1 VNQTV
6 RKVKKNSN
14 LIAVE
19 YQLFFVFLNM
29 PLHGMQKRAG
39 KKSLNRRI
47 KAAGKHPLARQFWF
61 SCSALNICLLRIK
74 SMADIFDEINEEMKQ
89 DRMKALWQ
97 RFGKYVIAVVVAV
110 VAGVSLTQG
119 YGYFTQQRD
128 ARSADVFF
136 NAVLSDDVAGTL
148 EAFTEELSDGYVLL
162 AEFRLAAAL
171 AENDRAAE
179 AEQHYLSL
187 AARDDIQQIYRDIA
201 LLLSVIQAPVSAQ
214 ASTLQTRLDTLV
226 SSVSPLKGLA
236 LEQAAALDVRRGN
249 TAAAIGKLNELV
261 ELTDIPTSLRQRA
274 LQILTV
280 LDKSRIKG

>member
-1 VNQTV
+1 
-6 RKVKKNSN
+6 
-14 LIAVE
+14 
-19 YQLFFVFLNM
+19 
-29 PLHGMQKRAG
+29 
-39 KKSLNRRI
+39 
-47 KAAGKHPLARQFWF
+47 
-61 SCSALNICLLRIK
+61 
-74 SMADIFDEINEEMKQ
+74 MADIFDEINEEMKQ

-97 RFGKYVIAVVVAV
+97 RYGKYVIAVVVAI
-110 VAGVSLTQG
+110 VAGVGLTQG

-162 AEFRLAAAL
+162 AQFRLAAAL
-171 AENDRAAE
+171 AEKGRAAE

-201 LLLSVIQAPVSAQ
+201 LLLSVIQPYISA

-226 SSVSPLKGLA
+226 LSASPLKGLA